1 MLHQLLW
8 GTIDYQHGWQINLIL
23 FKGTGFWLYIGLIL
37 FRAVIWELI
46 LRALTRFRWLPFVA
60 KSARA
65 LIWVPTA
72 FAAIIL
78 LYELMYHFSAQAQE
92 DIKFLQKLFVTET
105 IIIYEVAFSRYV
117 RTATRHFLKFED
129 GKGGSILLNIVSVVI
144 YAVGTIIILNYWG
157 VSLTPLVTA
166 MGFSS
171 FIVVYALQNTL
182 GNLVSGVFIIV
193 SRVFRVGDYIAVG
206 SGVVGYVDD
215 ISWRQTV
222 LRMSNG
228 NRLMIPNS
236 NIVNNNVTNYSW
248 PTKEYQLKLEFSVP
262 YENDLVTTKNIIN
275 DVLQRVVN
283 PAITKREVFYTAYA
297 DTGILVSVSVEI
309 VDFDIV
315 DVVRDELIIAIQ
327 GGLAEAKI
335 IIRGIKKGS

>member
-157 VSLTPLVTA
+157 VSLTPLVL
-166 MGFSS
+166 S
-171 FIVVYALQNTL
+171 
-182 GNLVSGVFIIV
+182 
-193 SRVFRVGDYIAVG
+193 
-206 SGVVGYVDD
+206 
-215 ISWRQTV
+215 
-222 LRMSNG
+222 
-228 NRLMIPNS
+228 
-236 NIVNNNVTNYSW
+236 
-248 PTKEYQLKLEFSVP
+248 
-262 YENDLVTTKNIIN
+262 
-275 DVLQRVVN
+275 
-283 PAITKREVFYTAYA
+283 
-297 DTGILVSVSVEI
+297 
-309 VDFDIV
+309 
-315 DVVRDELIIAIQ
+315 LIHI
-327 GGLAEAKI
+327 
-335 IIRGIKKGS
+335 